1 MPGSLTRK
9 GDTVSILE
17 PAPTEGAAPA
27 GLLLR
32 LVRDQR
38 VAFLIVG
45 GINTV
50 VGFGWFVL
58 FHRLVG
64 GAVGYMG
71 TLACAHVAA
80 VLCAFVLHRRFVFRV
95 RGHVWLDLAR
105 FEVVNLGTLGV
116 NAALLPAFVELGH
129 LPVVPAQAAATAMTV
144 ALSFVGHRFFSF
156 RRPRAAAGAAPAPTP
171 EGEG

>member
-1 MPGSLTRK
+1 M
-9 GDTVSILE
+9 SILE
-17 PAPTEGAAPA
+17 PVPA
-27 GLLLR
+27 GDRTAPPGFLVR
-32 LVRDQR
+32 VVRDQR

-45 GINTV
+45 GVNTV
-50 VGFGWFVL
+50 VGFAWFVL

-71 TLACAHVAA
+71 TLVCAHVAA

-95 RGHVWLDLAR
+95 HGHLWLDLAR

-116 NAALLPAFVELGH
+116 NAALLPLFVELGH

-144 ALSFVGHRFFSF
+144 VLSFVGHRFFSF
-156 RRPRAAAGAAPAPTP
+156 RRPRGAAATATATAPTA
-171 EGEG
+171 ERESR

>member
-1 MPGSLTRK
+1 MSLHEAPPV
-9 GDTVSILE
+9 GDE
-17 PAPTEGAAPA
+17 APAP

-32 LVRDQR
+32 LVRNQR
-38 VAFLIVG
+38 VAFLLVG
-45 GINTV
+45 GVNTV

-64 GAVGYMG
+64 PAVGYMG

-95 RGHVWLDLAR
+95 HGHVLLDLAR
-105 FEVVNLGTLGV
+105 FELVNLGMLAA

-129 LPVVPAQAAATAMTV
+129 FPVLPAQAAATAVTV
-144 ALSFVGHRFFSF
+144 VLSFVGHRFFSF
-156 RRPRAAAGAAPAPTP
+156 RRSQEPGTLAPTAAE
-171 EGEG
+171 EG